1 LTDICRRFVGG
12 TVTAG
17 MSYRTAHEGLSM
29 DEAVVGKLATVLALT
44 VGMLVATWIIVRLDF
59 KHSID

>member
-1 LTDICRRFVGG
+1 MGG

-17 MSYRTAHEGLSM
+17 MSYRTANEGLSM
-29 DEAVVGKLATVLALT
+29 DAAVVGKLATVLALT

-59 KHSID
+59 KHSRD

>member
-1 LTDICRRFVGG
+1 
-12 TVTAG
+12 
-17 MSYRTAHEGLSM
+17 M

-59 KHSID
+59 KHSRD